1 MSTRMTLKTDQ
12 VLAIA
17 SQIES
22 DNQQLQQLL
31 NDSKTTLDSLS
42 ANWTGIAAEQTR
54 ASYDTFAGKCFQ
66 TYFDVLEQYVKFL
79 RNNVAEQYTQTENT
93 NTRLAD
99 AFK

>member
-1 MSTRMTLKTDQ
+1 MSSRIVLNSDQ

-17 SQIES
+17 SQIEA
-22 DNQQLQQLL
+22 DNQELQSLL
-31 NDSKTTLDSLS
+31 NQSKATLDGLS
-42 ANWTGIAAEQTR
+42 NAWTGQAAEQTR

-79 RNNVAEQYTQTENT
+79 RANVAEQYSQTETGNIK
-93 NTRLAD
+93 LAD

>member
-1 MSTRMTLKTDQ
+1 MSTRMILNTDQ

-22 DNQQLQQLL
+22 DNQQLEQLL
-31 NDSKTTLDSLS
+31 NDSKTTLDNLS
-42 ANWTGIAAEQTR
+42 ANWTGAAADQTR
-54 ASYDTFAGKCFQ
+54 ASYDAFAGKYFQ

-79 RNNVAEQYTQTENT
+79 RNNVAEQYTQTESA